1 MAAFTTKVNSQKQI
15 FAKILDAMGY
25 NSVQDLIE
33 NCAMSAGAPDQVSQT
48 GTIGRHLVYDSSTGD
63 VYIKTA
69 LTAASYTY
77 AKIVDVDVD

>member
-25 NSVQDLIE
+25 NSVQDLIN

-48 GTIGRHLVYDSSTGD
+48 GTKGRHLVYDSDSKD

-69 LTAASYTY
+69 LTASSHTY
-77 AKIVDVDVD
+77 LKIVDVAV